1 MLPLAKW
8 RATALIYVSIY
19 EYVEFSPSVAATKT
33 ADRRATTAADLMEV
47 FPPKAPRGPFHVNHV

>member
-1 MLPLAKW
+1 MA
-8 RATALIYVSIY
+8 ATALIYVSIY

-33 ADRRATTAADLMEV
+33 ATAADSMEV